1 MSKLVQL
8 PGSTQS
14 VREQAAAWLV
24 CLEEGL
30 SAEERARLQEWLES
44 DPAHG
49 VALIRMAKHWD
60 AFSTLS
66 ELAEIF
72 PLHTRARRRAGQL
85 VLRAACIGIA
95 LVALVGAGFYAV
107 GHREQLASLVA
118 MSSLAGDHDG
128 AGREPS
134 PNSMAGVTRQL
145 HTAVGQQMSEQMPDG
160 SVITLNTDTLV
171 DVVYSATERLVV
183 LNRGEA
189 LFNVA
194 HDPERPFRVRAGDR
208 FVQAVGTTFNVR
220 RGSGNHV
227 RVTVSEGT
235 VKVMREPNATRGHAT
250 EEVTVRAGEQAVVA
264 DAVAEVHPLEAVQ
277 LEANLAWQRGL
288 LIYQGEP
295 LDSVLADIARYTT
308 VRFSIADESIRR
320 TRVGGVFRAGDVD
333 GLLLA
338 LRESFNIEPRREGD
352 VIVLTAKR

>member
-1 MSKLVQL
+1 
-8 PGSTQS
+8 
-14 VREQAAAWLV
+14 
-24 CLEEGL
+24 
-30 SAEERARLQEWLES
+30 
-44 DPAHG
+44 
-49 VALIRMAKHWD
+49 
-60 AFSTLS
+60 
-66 ELAEIF
+66 
-72 PLHTRARRRAGQL
+72 
-85 VLRAACIGIA
+85 
-95 LVALVGAGFYAV
+95 
-107 GHREQLASLVA
+107 
-118 MSSLAGDHDG
+118 
-128 AGREPS
+128 
-134 PNSMAGVTRQL
+134 
-145 HTAVGQQMSEQMPDG
+145 MPDG

-171 DVVYSATERLVV
+171 DVAYSATERLVV

-189 LFNVA
+189 LFSVA

-220 RGSGNHV
+220 RGSGNDV

-235 VKVMREPNATRGHAT
+235 VKVMREPAATRGHAT

-320 TRVGGVFRAGDVD
+320 TRVGGR
-333 GLLLA
+333 L
-338 LRESFNIEPRREGD
+338 PRRRCGGFAAR
-352 VIVLTAKR
+352 LA